1 MFRIRLERNSLQR
14 LLYFCHLL
22 TPHRFRLVQTRC
34 RNKATRIKSLLVP
47 INTPWRR
54 LCCIQKT
61 MSYVERECPRL
72 TWIRILNTLYLRN
85 VSDCFTFLLLEAF
98 TKLSWQILTGKHR
111 TIKHPLVIAQLPFS
125 TTLSS
130 LPESTFAWILYARVN
145 NNKKKLC
152 LFIWTIVQHG
162 ERAGFYDASS
172 TSKRIAGVVCMRVF
186 VCIDVQRDSVDLH
199 CRKQGFRCIRL
210 AAYCEDIV
218 KTERA
223 KGL

>member
-14 LLYFCHLL
+14 LLYFCDLL

-54 LCCIQKT
+54 LCYIQKT

-111 TIKHPLVIAQLPFS
+111 TIKHPLVKAQLPFS

-162 ERAGFYDASS
+162 ERSGLLWRLFNQQKNSRS
-172 TSKRIAGVVCMRVF
+172 GVHACVCVYW
-186 VCIDVQRDSVDLH
+186 
-199 CRKQGFRCIRL
+199 CRKRFSWFALQK
-210 AAYCEDIV
+210 A
-218 KTERA
+218 
-223 KGL
+223 GLQVY